1 MKYNQY
7 TSCRLKVPAKMAE
20 NIGNFDNKELSIA
33 IFICTCKS
41 HVTILP
47 VKIS

>member
-20 NIGNFDNKELSIA
+20 NIQGYDKK
-33 IFICTCKS
+33 KS
-41 HVTILP
+41 TFFLGRHCL
-47 VKIS
+47 